1 MTSVKIVDFYRILGI
16 QQDAS
21 QEQIK
26 RAYHRALLRHH
37 PDKKR
42 VEDAGLTPT
51 TIPAIDTLVEAFKAL
66 SSPASRQIYD
76 QILKSSP
83 MSCQPPMTAPRPANV
98 VSLDDFQE
106 VNQGDS
112 SSTWTHPCR
121 CGGTFIISEQLL
133 DEDIHLI
140 GCDCCS
146 EVVWVG
152 YEAEEY

>member
-1 MTSVKIVDFYRILGI
+1 MTSVKIIDFYHILEI

-21 QEQIK
+21 QEEVK

-42 VEDAGLTPT
+42 AEDFALAPT
-51 TIPAIDTLVEAFKAL
+51 VIPAIDTLREAFRIL
-66 SSPASRQIYD
+66 SSPSSRQVYD
-76 QILKSSP
+76 QTLKLSLSS
-83 MSCQPPMTAPRPANV
+83 SQTSKTTPRPANV

-106 VNQGDS
+106 VRRGD
-112 SSTWTHPCR
+112 SSTWTYTCR
-121 CGGTFIISEQLL
+121 CGGTFVMSELLL
-133 DEDIHLI
+133 DEDIHLV

-152 YEAEEY
+152 YEVQES